1 MHRLKTRHSY
11 HDAEILAVEF
21 GADDTLVFCTELC
34 SCSGSRGRVVHLSF
48 YAVKNASE
56 VRQFLTL
63 LEQASERVCI
73 AQIID
78 FDRDDDGASW
88 WPLIEDRS
96 TSRRGDSPKP
106 EM

>member
-1 MHRLKTRHSY
+1 M
-11 HDAEILAVEF
+11 A
-21 GADDTLVFCTELC
+21 GLVN
-34 SCSGSRGRVVHLSF
+34 CSGSRGRVVHLSF

-78 FDRDDDGASW
+78 FDRDDDGRFLAA
-88 WPLIEDRS
+88 LDRGS
-96 TSRRGDSPKP
+96 LYIKARGFT
-106 EM
+106 ET